1 MRWIV
6 LYKYGDK
13 IRLTSYILKY
23 LTPEL
28 LIKIER
34 TTRRYELN
42 NNQKGKIIQRLLE
55 EHLTKE
61 GIPHQFLG
69 KGTNRLGYKIDD
81 LAFKFALDDDGH
93 IDNKREFKYTNDLQ
107 PYVIKVYECSGDG
120 LVAVTE
126 FVRCFD
132 DYATMLHYQDQ
143 IRSILMD
150 VSDDYFIGDVGITE
164 KNAANWGLRENDELV
179 MLDFAYIY
187 SVSYRLFTCTCD
199 AHEILHYD
207 QDYKALECPACH
219 RHIDFSQIRRR
230 ISKKDQNE
238 EIGDL
243 TKQAY
248 ILHKPVE
255 YQVVNPEYSDVEFPE
270 TEEELYA
277 RRKKKMSKKKKF
289 KSFDKQMEKV
299 TAEDQL
305 DMMTNLLTG
314 QLNLKP
320 ELPEE
325 DDSIGD
331 REAGEA
337 LMLKS
342 LMNGGPMPDEGIDIE
357 DVDDDPDNIN
367 PVFHPSQMDA
377 GFEPENPTEYS
388 PSEYAAMAEEYFD
401 HPASVVNNFGAPKEE
416 EPKKE
421 MSIVEFMSQNDAP
434 AKHDDDKVDI
444 LEELEAVEVEEETRP
459 VETKSKPDF
468 PMVSVSN
475 LESKCIT
482 FGYGMGK
489 NFFKGPDITKLK
501 TNRSSGNHSTDL
513 MNSGIADAVMAVA
526 ACLSKPAIICDGVQM
541 DKYIF
546 PKDIFT
552 DSNRTT
558 SVISVYNAER
568 FKIVEL
574 MGNREIAPADPKKRF
589 FAIYDLGKSVQ
600 FLNNLLGEFA
610 VKYSTEAV
618 SDYILAMLAQIR
630 LDLLTGNVEYNPTDW
645 IEFGNDDNAANLS
658 SDEMCRQFHEHIV
671 DDAETVL
678 EDDEA
683 GASAYTLNVSSWGVD
698 EHDSDISIYEDI
710 MNGLINEIS
719 MVLQNY
725 NGGYMGFRNV
735 EPIRGLLDYRA
746 PSVYRST
753 EPLEEHAEESEEIE
767 ESDPDNLDLPDD
779 DMIVETVQRP

>member
-107 PYVIKVYECSGDG
+107 PYVIKVYECSSDG

-132 DYATMLHYQDQ
+132 DYSTMLHYQEQ
-143 IRSILMD
+143 IRAILMD

-207 QDYKALECPACH
+207 QDYKALECPVCH

-243 TKQAY
+243 TKPAY

-299 TAEDQL
+299 TSEDQL

-342 LMNGGPMPDEGIDIE
+342 LMNGKPMPDEGIDIE

-367 PVFHPSQMDA
+367 PVFHPSQLDA

-421 MSIVEFMSQNDAP
+421 MSIAEFMAQNDAP
-434 AKHDDDKVDI
+434 VKNGKGEIIIED
-444 LEELEAVEVEEETRP
+444 VEVEEEKTS
-459 VETKSKPDF
+459 VEVENKPDF
-468 PMVSVSN
+468 PMVSVGN
-475 LESKCIT
+475 LESKSIT

-489 NFFKGPDITKLK
+489 NFFKGPDIIKLK
-501 TNRSSGNHSTDL
+501 TKRNSENHSTDL
-513 MNSGIADAVMAVA
+513 MNSGIADAVMVVT
-526 ACLSKPAIICDGVQM
+526 ACLSKPAIVCNGAQM

-546 PKDIFT
+546 PE
-552 DSNRTT
+552 DSE
-558 SVISVYNAER
+558 SAISVYNAER

-574 MGNREIAPADPKKRF
+574 MGNREIAPADPEKRF

-600 FLNNLLGEFA
+600 FLNNLLGEFS

-630 LDLLTGNVEYNPTDW
+630 LDLLTGNIEYNPTDW
-645 IEFGNDDNAANLS
+645 IEFWENDNAQNLS
-658 SDEMCRQFHEHIV
+658 SDEMCIQFHDHIV
-671 DDAETVL
+671 DDSETVL
-678 EDDEA
+678 ADEET

-725 NGGYMGFRNV
+725 NGGYMGFRSV
-735 EPIRGLLDYRA
+735 EPIRGLLDYRE
-746 PSVYRST
+746 STVYRST
-753 EPLEEHAEESEEIE
+753 EPLEEQAKESEEIE
-767 ESDPDNLDLPDD
+767 ESDPDELDLPDE
-779 DMIVETVQRP
+779 DMTIETVQRP